1 MEGRFT
7 VNLGLSCLMNTESE
21 SNVRFYNR
29 LSELHQLALGREAA
43 NAGSSSPKRISV
55 HM

>member
-7 VNLGLSCLMNTESE
+7 VNLGLSCLMNAETKSY
-21 SNVRFYNR
+21 VRFYNR
-29 LSELHQLALGREAA
+29 LSELRQLALGQEAA